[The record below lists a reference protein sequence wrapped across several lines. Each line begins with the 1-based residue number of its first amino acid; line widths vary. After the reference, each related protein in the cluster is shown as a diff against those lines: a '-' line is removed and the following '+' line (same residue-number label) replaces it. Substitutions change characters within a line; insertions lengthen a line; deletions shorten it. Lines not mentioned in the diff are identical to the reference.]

1 MKEISCY
8 ICSSKLHKI
17 LVKQIKKDKIL
28 TLINDKLND
37 LPRAISQCL
46 DCGFVF
52 HQPTLETIELDT
64 LYKNYRN
71 ESFRKESPDMYFDRI
86 TSLSKDESEN
96 YKKTLYIDS
105 LISKYSNF
113 SNNKILNFYDVGTGG
128 GFLFIV
134 F

>member
-8 ICSSKLHKI
+8 ICSSKLTKT

-37 LPRAISQCL
+37 LQRAIVQCL

-52 HQPTLETIELDT
+52 HQPTLETFELDT

-86 TSLSKDESEN
+86 TSLPKNESEN
-96 YKKTLYIDS
+96 YKKTLYIDT

-113 SNNKILNFYDVGTGG
+113 TSNKNLNFYDVGTGG